1 MKIKVE
7 QLRGQAATNRR
18 GIDIKVLA
26 ITRVDLR
33 NNVRAAATKKMLS
46 LF

>member
-18 GIDIKVLA
+18 GIDITILA
-26 ITRVDLR
+26 IMSVDLR
-33 NNVRAAATKKMLS
+33 NNVRAPATKKMLS